1 MNLKRIEHHG
11 DMLSLDEYY
20 NPRFVI
26 SSGGF
31 GRLEHYSL
39 NVWKEAEAIK
49 LFNQVAMIWISEMT
63 QDEKERRYQ
72 DIGLVEI
79 SEEEVS
85 DWL

>member
-11 DMLSLDEYY
+11 DILSLNEYY

-31 GRLEHYSL
+31 GRLEYYSL
-39 NVWKEAEAIK
+39 SVWKEVEAIK
-49 LFNQVAMIWISEMT
+49 LFNEVAAIWKSEMV
-63 QDEKERRYQ
+63 QDEKERKYQ

-79 SEEEVS
+79 SEEEVYN
-85 DWL
+85 WL